1 MDKQKEETIGRR
13 ERKKRQT
20 RDALEATALK
30 LFKKK
35 GYDQTTIKEITETVD
50 VSLRTFFRYF
60 DSKEAVLF
68 GDWRGEL
75 NAVHDLILSR
85 PPDEPLLATLYECAR
100 LLTELDRGN
109 EQRLKL
115 IRKLAKNSR
124 RLGDYE
130 RNVVFPEFERVVA
143 DALGQRMHVDPTT
156 DPRPRIIAAVAV
168 AAWTTARRIWMEND
182 GKIPMS
188 ELIQEIISIIAP
200 DGVAVRE
207 KVFRP
212 HVE

>member
-1 MDKQKEETIGRR
+1 MERHKEETLSRR
-13 ERKKRQT
+13 ERKKKQT
-20 RDALEATALK
+20 REALETTALK
-30 LFKKK
+30 LFRKK
-35 GYDQTTIKEITETVD
+35 GYDQTTIKEITETID

-68 GDWRGEL
+68 GNWRGEL
-75 NAVHDLILSR
+75 KAVHDLILSR
-85 PPDEPLLATLYECAR
+85 PPDEPLLVTLYECAR
-100 LLTELDRGN
+100 LLTELDRGS
-109 EQRLKL
+109 EQRLML

-130 RNVVFPEFERVVA
+130 RNVIFPEFEGVVA
-143 DALGQRMHVDPTT
+143 DAIGQRMHVDPAS

-182 GKIPMS
+182 GKRPMS

-200 DGVAVRE
+200 DGTVWKEAGT
-207 KVFRP
+207 
-212 HVE
+212 